1 MHSAAEITVSHRLRV
16 RYGETDQMGVVYHA
30 NYIIWFHDARD
41 ALLREAG
48 VNLAG
53 IERDG
58 YRFPIVDV
66 SCSYLHSA
74 RYGDEVVVRAHL
86 LRENV
91 ARMRFR
97 FEVQQARS
105 LRLLATGASV
115 SVMTDANGK
124 LLLRTPANLDRLLAE
139 LAAKQHNKN
148 ELKV

>member
-1 MHSAAEITVSHRLRV
+1 MLSAVEITASHPLRV
-16 RYGETDQMGVVYHA
+16 RYAETDQMGVVYHA
-30 NYIIWFHDARD
+30 NYIVWFHEARD

-53 IERDG
+53 IEREG
-58 YRFPIVDV
+58 YRFPIIDV
-66 SCSYLHSA
+66 SCQYLHSA

-97 FEVQQARS
+97 FEVQHMRS

-124 LLLRTPANLDRLLAE
+124 LLLRAPQSLDRLFAE
-139 LAAKQHNKN
+139 LAARQHNKM
-148 ELKV
+148 ELEG